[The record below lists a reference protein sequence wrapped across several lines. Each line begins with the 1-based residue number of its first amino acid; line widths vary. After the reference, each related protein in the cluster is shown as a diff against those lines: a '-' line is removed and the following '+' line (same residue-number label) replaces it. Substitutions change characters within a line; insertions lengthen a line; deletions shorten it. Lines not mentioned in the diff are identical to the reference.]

1 MKRFHIENESK
12 EECFNSEHA
21 TSVLEIVYNDWRPV
35 AKVSFAKD
43 RGKDR
48 REDQEIDIEL
58 FIGLKRV
65 SVLGNQLTKLKVNQ
79 IDLIE
84 SLAYDAPIQLNADEI
99 DVVEEDVLIQS
110 EKKSEVINED
120 VQTQESTTIDKVKQ
134 APKTTDSDLDD
145 NDEGQI
151 TLF

>member
-1 MKRFHIENESK
+1 MKRFLIENESR
-12 EECFNSEHA
+12 EECFISEHA
-21 TSVLEIVYNDWRPV
+21 SSVLEIVSTEWRPV

-43 RGKDR
+43 RGKER
-48 REDQEIDIEL
+48 RDDQEIDIEQ
-58 FIGLKRV
+58 FIGLKGV
-65 SVLGNQLTKLKVNQ
+65 SALGNQLTKLKVNQ

-84 SLAYDAPIQLNADEI
+84 SLPYEAPIQLVADEI

-110 EKKSEVINED
+110 EKKIEVIKE
-120 VQTQESTTIDKVKQ
+120 VEPAQESTSTNTVEQ
-134 APKTTDSDLDD
+134 APKTTDLDLDV

>member
-1 MKRFHIENESK
+1 VSTE
-12 EECFNSEHA
+12 
-21 TSVLEIVYNDWRPV
+21 WRPV

-43 RGKDR
+43 RGKER
-48 REDQEIDIEL
+48 RDDQEIDIEQ
-58 FIGLKRV
+58 FIGLKGV
-65 SVLGNQLTKLKVNQ
+65 SALGNQLTKLKVNQ

-84 SLAYDAPIQLNADEI
+84 SLPYEAPIQLVADEI

-110 EKKSEVINED
+110 EKKIEVIKE
-120 VQTQESTTIDKVKQ
+120 VEPAQESTSTNTVEQ
-134 APKTTDSDLDD
+134 APKTTDLDLDV